1 MSNIDISFYKS
12 LLIRTAFIGG
22 FTSLISPSIV
32 QAESN
37 YLSPIINYLL
47 TSEIESD
54 QSIDFGLDPNKQPWE
69 NFDLSDWALDA
80 PNADPDDGFSARTD
94 DSDFIEGQLF
104 EGSEPFLFT
113 ASDGGMV
120 FKSTMNGVTTS
131 GTSFVRSELR
141 EMLRAGADGVSTQ
154 GVNENNWVLG
164 YQPTALEFGEHTSSA
179 QDQTPTEVGGRNGK
193 LTATLRVNQVTTTG
207 RNSRVG
213 RVIIGQIHADD
224 DEPMRLYY
232 RKLPTNEK
240 GSVYFVHEIR
250 GGDDLDNFDIVGSSA
265 NPPSNHPHTG
275 DPISD
280 TSDGIALDEL
290 FSYEIENIG
299 SVINVIVRRGDKDGE
314 IIGQQSLDMATTQST
329 DDDGNLVTGSGYDL
343 ADEWMYFK
351 AGAYSQNNTDVAT
364 DRTDGRGADSED
376 YDQVTFYRL
385 ENTHD

>member
-22 FTSLISPSIV
+22 
-32 QAESN
+32 
-37 YLSPIINYLL
+37 
-47 TSEIESD
+47 
-54 QSIDFGLDPNKQPWE
+54 
-69 NFDLSDWALDA
+69 WALDA

-240 GSVYFVHEIR
+240 G
-250 GGDDLDNFDIVGSSA
+250 
-265 NPPSNHPHTG
+265 
-275 DPISD
+275 
-280 TSDGIALDEL
+280 
-290 FSYEIENIG
+290 
-299 SVINVIVRRGDKDGE
+299 
-314 IIGQQSLDMATTQST
+314 DMATTQST